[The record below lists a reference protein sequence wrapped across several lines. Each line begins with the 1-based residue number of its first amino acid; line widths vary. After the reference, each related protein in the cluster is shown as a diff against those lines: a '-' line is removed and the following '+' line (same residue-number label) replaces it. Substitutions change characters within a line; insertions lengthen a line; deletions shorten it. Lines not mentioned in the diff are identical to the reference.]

1 MKITY
6 TIPKNW
12 EITEAEATLIKD
24 MYREGKDMY
33 REGQRVLAIKFI
45 RSQYP
50 ELGLHDAKQLC
61 DVVAKPG

>member
-24 MYREGKDMY
+24 MYRENKP
-33 REGQRVLAIKFI
+33 VLVIKFI
-45 RSQYP
+45 RNQYP
-50 ELGLHDAKQLC
+50 ELGLYEAKELC
-61 DVVAKPG
+61 HAVAKSS

>member
-6 TIPKNW
+6 TIPKKW

-24 MYREGKDMY
+24 MYREG
-33 REGQRVLAIKFI
+33 QRVLVIKFI

>member
-6 TIPKNW
+6 TIQKKW

-24 MYREGKDMY
+24 MYREG
-33 REGQRVLAIKFI
+33 QRVLVIKFI
-45 RSQYP
+45 RHQYP

-61 DVVAKPG
+61 DVVAKPV

>member
-24 MYREGKDMY
+24 MYREGK
-33 REGQRVLAIKFI
+33 QVLVVKFI
-45 RSQYP
+45 RCQYP
-50 ELGLHDAKQLC
+50 ELGLYDAKQLC
-61 DVVAKPG
+61 DFVAKPG